1 MYMYAGGH
9 GRFDRGKRKI
19 EANRK
24 PKAESRAVILSQD
37 FAPRRHLEMLRDVL
51 SLQLGGNTT
60 DRS

>member
-24 PKAESRAVILSQD
+24 PKAESRAVILSQ
-37 FAPRRHLEMLRDVL
+37 
-51 SLQLGGNTT
+51 GGNTT